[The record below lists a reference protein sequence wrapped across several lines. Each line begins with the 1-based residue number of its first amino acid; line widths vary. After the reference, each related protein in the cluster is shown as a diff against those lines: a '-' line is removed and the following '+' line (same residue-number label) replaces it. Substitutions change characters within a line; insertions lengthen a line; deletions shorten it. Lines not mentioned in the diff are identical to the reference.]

1 MHTPRNIQS
10 PYTSTD
16 FWNNFSSIT
25 PRMAVFMK
33 VTPALSTGLT
43 AIGLTSNTRDTTLA
57 GHTGITFKSAAGL
70 MPSSFEQ
77 AMENPTT
84 LEMTGIFDSLL
95 FDRDDVLAGKWENAR
110 VEIFIRSWDTTA
122 VNYGELIIF
131 SGFLGEFRDYQLYF
145 KAEGR
150 GLMSKLSQDAVV
162 VTSRACRVE
171 KFRNSQCGHTA
182 ATVVIDGTT
191 YQIVYNNMRMD
202 AFSSAKAK
210 LKLQFPNS
218 NFTTSGYN
226 IPPDGFFN
234 NGFIE
239 STNKANVGISREV
252 SKSYSQTI
260 SGTSYQVL
268 VLKRPFP
275 LPVQI
280 GAIPA
285 EKDTFNL
292 TAGCNRTIEDCKKFG
307 NAVNFRGEPFVPGL
321 TAISRVPTTDY

>member
-77 AMENPTT
+77 AMEQPTT
-84 LEMTGIFDSLL
+84 LEMTGIFDSVL

-110 VEIFIRSWDTTA
+110 VEIFVRSWDTTA

-162 VTSRACRVE
+162 VTSRACRVK
-171 KFRNSQCGHTA
+171 KFRDSHCGHTA
-182 ATVVIDGTT
+182 ATVSIPGVGTFDVVT
-191 YQIVYNNMRMD
+191 SNTPAIA
-202 AFSSAKAK
+202 AFSTKIAVGFSANNFYQGDQIPEGLYRNGLIKA
-210 LKLQFPNS
+210 
-218 NFTTSGYN
+218 TTG
-226 IPPDGFFN
+226 
-234 NGFIE
+234 
-239 STNKANVGISREV
+239 ANVGLTREI
-252 SKSYSQTI
+252 TWNNET
-260 SGTSYQVL
+260 TSYLDNLIVK
-268 VLKRPFP
+268 LKRPFP
-275 LPVQI
+275 F
-280 GAIPA
+280 AI
-285 EKDTFNL
+285 EDDDEFEL
-292 TAGCNRTIEDCKKFG
+292 TVGCNRSIEDCKKFG

-321 TAISRVPTTDY
+321 TAISRVPTIDY

>member
-77 AMENPTT
+77 AMEQPTT
-84 LEMTGIFDSLL
+84 LEMTGIFDSVL

-110 VEIFIRSWDTTA
+110 VEIFVRSWDTTA

-150 GLMSKLSQDAVV
+150 GLMSKLSQDAVW
-162 VTSRACRVE
+162 VTSRACRV
-171 KFRNSQCGHTA
+171 KQFRNAQCGHTA
-182 ATVVIDGTT
+182 ATVVINATT
-191 YQIVYNNMRMD
+191 YQVAYTD
-202 AFSSAKAK
+202 VTALSANVVSKEK
-210 LKLQFPNS
+210 YELYVHNS
-218 NFTTSGYN
+218 FFTGLGFN
-226 IPPDGFFN
+226 VPPDGFFN
-234 NGFIE
+234 NGLLT
-239 STNKANVGISREV
+239 STFGNLVGQSREISRSYTGTV
-252 SKSYSQTI
+252 SGVASTI
-260 SGTSYQVL
+260 FI
-268 VLKRPFP
+268 LKRPFP
-275 LPVQI
+275 EAAR
-280 GAIPA
+280 GGSPA
-285 EKDTFNL
+285 TREKFTL
-292 TAGCNRTIEDCKKFG
+292 VAGCNRTIEDCKKFG